1 MLLEETNSPEIGI
14 CLSTPLRTRRSR
26 KELYS
31 SAKLGMFSES
41 RPMRD
46 RPIVCWRVK
55 PVGEPCAGNPHA
67 RFDERECGNGAWHAA
82 IEARTGK
89 PRHGTMPK
97 PTPPRHL
104 STLPGKGTTLPPI
117 SGLTRSKAISGKAGH
132 VFRGAGI
139 VPRNVDA
146 GQSGTVNGCR
156 PACWGTTLFHLPND

>member
-1 MLLEETNSPEIGI
+1 MPVEERSLTSGMLLEETNSPEIGI

-104 STLPGKGTTLPPI
+104 STLPHRSDTGRVANDGRMSVGGLGTNLTLQI
-117 SGLTRSKAISGKAGH
+117 L
-132 VFRGAGI
+132 
-139 VPRNVDA
+139 
-146 GQSGTVNGCR
+146 
-156 PACWGTTLFHLPND
+156 

>member
-1 MLLEETNSPEIGI
+1 MLVEERSLTSGMLLEETNSPEIGI
-14 CLSTPLRTRRSR
+14 CLSTPLRTRRLR

-97 PTPPRHL
+97 PKPPRHL
-104 STLPGKGTTLPPI
+104 STLPNRLPRSSTSCGTAPKDLTA
-117 SGLTRSKAISGKAGH
+117 SACDTGCERANNGL
-132 VFRGAGI
+132 
-139 VPRNVDA
+139 
-146 GQSGTVNGCR
+146 
-156 PACWGTTLFHLPND
+156 